1 MGVTMPASRMSLVLI
16 LGILVFAEAAPQQQ
30 SLGGEQMD
38 CDFNKMF
45 NSLNYMKEY

>member
-1 MGVTMPASRMSLVLI
+1 MGVTMPASRMSLVLL
-16 LGILVFAEAAPQQQ
+16 LGILAFADAA